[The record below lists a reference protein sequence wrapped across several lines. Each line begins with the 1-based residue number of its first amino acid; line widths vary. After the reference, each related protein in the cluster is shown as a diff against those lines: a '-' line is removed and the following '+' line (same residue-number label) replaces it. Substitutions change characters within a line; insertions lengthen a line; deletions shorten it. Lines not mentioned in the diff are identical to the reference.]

1 MEEIIFIVK
10 ESLDGG
16 FEAEAL
22 GHPIVTQGESWENL
36 KEMTLDA
43 VKCHFDDNIKCLV
56 RLHLVKDEVMTS

>member
-10 ESLDGG
+10 ESLDGD
-16 FEAEAL
+16 FEAEAP

-36 KEMTLDA
+36 KEMALDA
-43 VKCHFDDNIKCLV
+43 VKCHFDDNVKRLV